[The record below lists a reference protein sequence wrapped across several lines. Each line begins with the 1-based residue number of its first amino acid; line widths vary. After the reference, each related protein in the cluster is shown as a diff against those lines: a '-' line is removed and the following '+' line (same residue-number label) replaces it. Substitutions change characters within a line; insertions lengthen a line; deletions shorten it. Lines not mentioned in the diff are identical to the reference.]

1 MDFSAANVELWS
13 PIVQTS
19 IIAGLI
25 LLANVIRRKIPFVR
39 NSLMPTAVL
48 AGFILLIL
56 RTAGVVKMDTEFLEV
71 ITYHAIALGFIALS
85 LREPE
90 KASVEHHLHPSK
102 NGALIVSTY
111 LVQALVGLGISL
123 VLAYTIKPDFF
134 KASGILLPMAYGQGP
149 GQANNVGTTYES
161 LGMAGGRSF
170 ALSLAA
176 TGYLVACI
184 VGVVYMNILNRRGYI
199 SRNKKQSHVSGS
211 VTVDTFQDENE
222 IPISESID
230 KFSIQAA
237 LVALLYGLTYLLIHS
252 ITSGLEAVA
261 PGLAKMVGNLLWGF
275 NFILGSMIAMICRGV
290 IKTLRKTKLMNRQYQ
305 NNYLLSRLS
314 GLAFDYMTVAGIAS
328 INIDDL
334 SGLWLPYTLMAVL
347 GAIATF
353 WYILTMCKRMYPGY
367 EYEGFL
373 SMFGMLTGTISSGV
387 LLLREVDP
395 DLQTPASD
403 NLITGSSFG
412 IIFAIPMLVIISYAA
427 QSTLTCWISVAFI
440 GAYLASLVLFILR
453 TGHQKKKK

>member
-13 PIVQTS
+13 PVVQTA

-25 LLANVIRRKIPFVR
+25 LLANVIRRKIPLVR
-39 NSLMPTAVL
+39 NSMMPTAVL

-56 RTAGVVKMDTEFLEV
+56 RTVGLVDMDTEFLEV

-90 KASVEHHLHPSK
+90 KASAEHHLHPSK

-111 LVQALVGLGISL
+111 LVQALVGLGVSL
-123 VLAYTIKPDFF
+123 LMAYTIMPDFF
-134 KASGILLPMAYGQGP
+134 KGAGLLLPMAYGQGP

-161 LGMAGGRSF
+161 MGMLGGRSF
-170 ALSLAA
+170 GLSLAA
-176 TGYLVACI
+176 TGYLVACV
-184 VGVVYMNILNRRGYI
+184 VGVIYINILNRRGLI
-199 SRNKKQSHVSGS
+199 TRDRKRQDISGS

-230 KFSIQAA
+230 KLSIQAA
-237 LVALLYGLTYLLIHS
+237 LIALLYGLTYMLIHG
-252 ITSGLEAVA
+252 ITAGLETAV
-261 PGLAKMVGNLLWGF
+261 PSLANMVGNLLWGF
-275 NFILGSMIAMICRGV
+275 NFIIGSMIAMVCRGV
-290 IKTLRKTKLMNRQYQ
+290 IQTLRKTKLMNRQYQ

-334 SGLWLPYTLMAVL
+334 SGMWLPFILMAVL

-353 WYILTMCKRMYPGY
+353 WFILAMCKRMYPGY
-367 EYEGFL
+367 VYEGFL

-395 DLQTPASD
+395 ELRTPASD

-412 IIFAIPMLVIISYAA
+412 IIFGIPMLLLISYVA
-427 QSTLTCWISVAFI
+427 QSTLTCWLSVAFI
-440 GAYLASLVLFILR
+440 AIYLAALLWFILR
-453 TGHQKKKK
+453 TGDQKK

>member
-1 MDFSAANVELWS
+1 MDFSAANTALWS
-13 PIVQTS
+13 PIIQTS

-25 LLANVIRRKIPFVR
+25 LLANVIRRKVSFIR
-39 NSLMPTAVL
+39 HSLMPTAVL

-56 RTAGVVKMDTEFLEV
+56 RTTGIVKMDTQFLEV

-90 KASVEHHLHPSK
+90 KTAVEHNLHPSK

-111 LVQALVGLGISL
+111 LVQALVGLAVSL
-123 VLAYTIKPDFF
+123 VLAYTIMPDFF

-149 GQANNVGTTYES
+149 GQANNVGSTYEG

-170 ALSLAA
+170 GLSLAA
-176 TGYLVACI
+176 MGYLVACV
-184 VGVVYMNILNRRGYI
+184 VGVAYMNILNRKGKINRHRDRVHI
-199 SRNKKQSHVSGS
+199 SGS

-222 IPISESID
+222 IPVAESID
-230 KFSIQAA
+230 RLSIQAA
-237 LVALLYGLTYLLIHS
+237 LVAMLYGLTYLLILG
-252 ITSGLEAVA
+252 ITTGLNAVA
-261 PGLAKMVGNLLWGF
+261 PGLANTVSSLLWGF
-275 NFILGSMIAMICRGV
+275 NFILGSLMAIIARSV
-290 IKTLRKTKLMNRQYQ
+290 IKGLRKVKLMNRQYQ

-334 SGLWLPYTLMAVL
+334 SGMWLPFVLMAVL
-347 GAIATF
+347 GAVATF
-353 WYILTMCKRMYPGY
+353 SYLLHMCKKMYPGY
-367 EYEGFL
+367 VYEGFL

-395 DLQTPASD
+395 EMKTPASD
-403 NLITGSSFG
+403 NLLTGSSFG
-412 IIFAIPMLVIISYAA
+412 IIFAIPMLLVISYAA
-427 QSTLTCWISVAFI
+427 QSTQTCWLSVVFI
-440 GAYLASLVLFILR
+440 TLYLAALVFFILK
-453 TGHQKKKK
+453 TGKQKNK